1 MSDLSS
7 VTVVWSVIS
16 AAAFLLGLMQFT
28 RWAADRRSSV
38 DLTFSIVAFAFV
50 AVAVAELHTMYAQ
63 SPSEWAALVKFIH
76 LPMAVLIVG
85 TVIFVRQYLRA
96 GRVWLAGLVIMLRVL
111 ILAIN
116 AGSDVNVNFERV
128 DSLARIEFLGETIS
142 TVGEAVTG
150 RWQFLATISNL
161 LLVAFILD
169 ATISLWKR
177 AGGEN
182 RRRALV
188 IGGGV
193 FVFVGLAATNTQ
205 LVIFGIWNAPF
216 LIAPC
221 FTVTLLAMAYELS
234 RDALHASQLAR
245 DLDESR
251 RRLELTAESADL
263 GLCEWD
269 SGSGK
274 VWATQRALEIFGIPR
289 EDGASPDRWL
299 AQFHPDDVERVKQEM
314 QATLEHDREFNAEFR
329 ICPRGQG
336 TRWVAALG
344 RSDHSLGGSRTRI
357 RGVVRDVSEQRRTLD
372 ETQELR
378 RELAHAGRVSVL
390 GQLASSLAH
399 ELSQPLGAI
408 LRNAEAAEMLLNAPG
423 PDIEELKAI
432 VADIQRDDR
441 RAGDVIDR
449 LRSLLKRRQMDAQ
462 PIAADSMLNDV
473 KALLRADAASRHVT
487 IDWTVDPGLPTM
499 FGDRVHLSQVLINL
513 IINAMDAVT
522 EQSLPERRITVHAR
536 HRPQGAVEIEVRD
549 SGPGIPAEVM
559 GRIFNPFFTT
569 KAAGM
574 GMGLSV
580 CRTILDAHG
589 GSLAAENARDGG
601 AVFRV
606 RLPGTGGSP

>member
-1 MSDLSS
+1 MSELSS

-16 AAAFLLGLMQFT
+16 AAAFLLGLMHFS
-28 RWAADRRSSV
+28 RWVVDRSSRV
-38 DLTFSIVAFAFV
+38 DVTFSLVAFAFV
-50 AVAVAELHTMYAQ
+50 AVAIAELHTMYAR
-63 SPSEWAALVKFIH
+63 SPAEWGALVKVTH
-76 LPMAVLIVG
+76 LPLAALIVC
-85 TVIFVRQYLRA
+85 TVAFVRQYLGT
-96 GRVWLAGLVIMLRVL
+96 GRSWLAGLVIMLRVL

-116 AGSDVNVNFERV
+116 AGTDVNINFERI
-128 DSLARIEFLGETIS
+128 DTLARIEFLGETIS

-177 AGGEN
+177 GGAED

-193 FVFVGLAATNTQ
+193 FLFVGLAATNSQ
-205 LVIFGIWNAPF
+205 LVIYGIWNAPF

-234 RDALHASQLAR
+234 RDSLHASRLAR

-251 RRLELTAESADL
+251 RRLELTAESAAL

-269 SGSGK
+269 SASGK
-274 VWATQRALEIFGIPR
+274 VWATQRALEIFGIPP
-289 EDGASPDRWL
+289 EEADSPERWL
-299 AQFHPDDVERVKQEM
+299 AQFHPEDVERVRQEI
-314 QATLEHDREFNAEFR
+314 QATLEHDREFNTEFR
-329 ICPRGQG
+329 ICPRGQA

-344 RSDHSLGGSRTRI
+344 RSDHSLGSSRTRI
-357 RGVVRDVSEQRRTLD
+357 RGVVRDASEQRRVLH

-408 LRNAEAAEMLLNAPG
+408 LRNTEAAEMLLSAPT
-423 PDIEELKAI
+423 PDVEELKAI
-432 VADIQRDDR
+432 VADIHRDDR
-441 RAGDVIDR
+441 RAGEVIAR
-449 LRSLLKRRQMDAQ
+449 LRSLLKRRQMDAL
-462 PIAADSMLNDV
+462 PVAPDSMLGDV

-487 IDWTVDPGLPTM
+487 IDWTVDPGLPAV

-513 IINAMDAVT
+513 IFNAMDAVM
-522 EQSLPERRITVHAR
+522 ERALPQRRVAVHAR
-536 HRPQGAVEIEVRD
+536 RGPPGAIEIAVRD
-549 SGPGIPAEVM
+549 SGPGIPAELLT
-559 GRIFNPFFTT
+559 RIFDPFFTT
-569 KAAGM
+569 KADGM

-580 CRTILDAHG
+580 CRTILVAHG
-589 GSLAAENARDGG
+589 GSLTAENAQDGG
-601 AVFRV
+601 AIFRV
-606 RLPGTGGSP
+606 RLPGTGESP

>member
-1 MSDLSS
+1 MSELSS

-16 AAAFLLGLMQFT
+16 AAAFLLGLMHFS
-28 RWAADRRSSV
+28 RWVVDRSSRV
-38 DLTFSIVAFAFV
+38 DVTFSLVAFAFV
-50 AVAVAELHTMYAQ
+50 AVAIAELHTMYAR
-63 SPSEWAALVKFIH
+63 SPAEWGALVKATH
-76 LPMAVLIVG
+76 LPLAALIVC
-85 TVIFVRQYLRA
+85 TVAFVRQYLGT
-96 GRVWLAGLVIMLRVL
+96 GRSWLAGLVIMLRVL

-116 AGSDVNVNFERV
+116 AGTDVNINFERI
-128 DSLARIEFLGETIS
+128 DTLARIEFLGETIS

-150 RWQFLATISNL
+150 RWQFLATISNV

-177 AGGEN
+177 GGAED

-193 FVFVGLAATNTQ
+193 FVFVGLAATNSQ
-205 LVIFGIWNAPF
+205 LVIYGIWNAPF

-234 RDALHASQLAR
+234 RDSLHASRLAR

-251 RRLELTAESADL
+251 RRLELTAESAAL

-269 SGSGK
+269 SASGK
-274 VWATQRALEIFGIPR
+274 VWATQRALEIFGIPP
-289 EDGASPDRWL
+289 EEADSPERWL
-299 AQFHPDDVERVKQEM
+299 AQFHPEDVERVRQEI
-314 QATLEHDREFNAEFR
+314 QATLEHDREFNTEFR
-329 ICPRGQG
+329 ICPRGQA

-344 RSDHSLGGSRTRI
+344 RSDHSLGSSRTRI
-357 RGVVRDVSEQRRTLD
+357 RGVVRDASEQRRVLH

-408 LRNAEAAEMLLNAPG
+408 LRNTEAAEMLLSAPT
-423 PDIEELKAI
+423 PDVEELKAI
-432 VADIQRDDR
+432 VADIHRDDR
-441 RAGDVIDR
+441 RAGEVIAR
-449 LRSLLKRRQMDAQ
+449 LRSLLKRRQMDAL
-462 PIAADSMLNDV
+462 PVAPDSMLGDV

-487 IDWTVDPGLPTM
+487 IDWTVDPGLPAV

-513 IINAMDAVT
+513 IFNAMDAVM
-522 EQSLPERRITVHAR
+522 ERALPQRRVAVHAR
-536 HRPQGAVEIEVRD
+536 RGPPGAIEIAVRD
-549 SGPGIPAEVM
+549 SGPGIPAELLT
-559 GRIFNPFFTT
+559 RIFEPFFTT
-569 KAAGM
+569 KADGM

-580 CRTILDAHG
+580 CRTILVAHG
-589 GSLAAENARDGG
+589 GSLTAENAQDGG
-601 AVFRV
+601 AIFRV
-606 RLPGTGGSP
+606 RLPGTGESP